1 MPTKPKRVRRTAA
14 EAAPEEAPVVEE
26 PSVEAAPEE
35 TPAREPQTEL
45 PDRTP
50 KLTAARALAG
60 RRGNPLVQAFLH
72 QENLEHRTRRF
83 TRAEWT
89 AKYETF
95 LAAPRP

>member
-1 MPTKPKRVRRTAA
+1 MPTKPKRVRATA
-14 EAAPEEAPVVEE
+14 EATSEGAPVIEDSPAETAPEVAL
-26 PSVEAAPEE
+26 
-35 TPAREPQTEL
+35 ARAPQTKL

-72 QENLEHRTRRF
+72 QDGLEHRTRRL
-83 TRAEWT
+83 TRAEW
-89 AKYETF
+89 AAEYKTF